1 MEDHMYVI
9 LTSADCILTLTHTIS
24 QGAYS
29 ITTFTVKGFWMYKYV
44 VPFELSKVEI

>member
-1 MEDHMYVI
+1 MEDRMYVI
-9 LTSADCILTLTHTIS
+9 LMSADCILTLTHTIS

-29 ITTFTVKGFWMYKYV
+29 ITTLTVKGFWMYMYA